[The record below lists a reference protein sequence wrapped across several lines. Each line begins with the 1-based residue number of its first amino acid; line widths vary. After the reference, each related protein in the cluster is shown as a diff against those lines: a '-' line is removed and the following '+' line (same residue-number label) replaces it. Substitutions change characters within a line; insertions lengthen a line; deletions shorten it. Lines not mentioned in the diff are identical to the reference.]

1 MDNFPDIFLK
11 IKPLFDSII
20 KRPTREGITTLNDHL
35 KRVDSQSV
43 QILQNIFLQQLVIL
57 VDTVPG
63 ENQNELK
70 THLLDCIAT
79 ILQKGL
85 LRKAVAMKTTL
96 LIAVKLIYDV
106 DAGLLK
112 PNLSEEYKLA
122 VLKVISSVSRRI
134 QSELVE
140 EIYVRE
146 NLTLLSRAIFVCVS
160 IIDTERY
167 RKLRFQAVDAILSL
181 LQIHDDFDFHDKV
194 LRCQVAELLFIVLP
208 KLLATFVTIIN
219 GDEKQGVA
227 VQRIAIKAF
236 GRTLGLVFEDY
247 AKESV
252 NEVIHTDQFRRLV
265 QATLPANKEERNI
278 LGVGIKREQK
288 SDYYNKTQRTREWL
302 LEAEKQVEK
311 LFPTILHL
319 RGHEEEL
326 IRLEF
331 AKMNCNLLTN
341 CTYHMPTCTVHYLQS
356 IITLCEDDSERIR
369 DICQSIRNTVSSF
382 TLCIEGNRIDDMFY
396 ETLAQAPRAI
406 YRGEEREQIAIFRL
420 ISGYLRFFSPPQLTN
435 VFSNA
440 NTLHQFIAILLAG
453 SELENVNELVRREYV
468 SYRFEYEEGFRL
480 QKEKKESRW
489 IALKNIQSPRAK
501 HCFLQIFDALQ
512 HHQEQCMNTV
522 FMYILEDF
530 FTSRLNSNGYLYIMS
545 ELIPP
550 AVPGQHSA
558 LVCSG
563 SPLEETLKSVLAE
576 VMQSY
581 HWLLEL
587 DENDNVVEQKYN
599 TLHVCLVIRI
609 ISKVATAMADNF
621 KWYLY
626 DSLRIILISASST
639 LNCINETAEM
649 ALDTIAMAMGLSSI
663 QELVHQNLDYISQHI
678 TRCLRRTEHFRDG
691 LGLLESVLRFVPYE
705 SSSVLESTVTPI
717 VMNILHSYS
726 QYGAQNSILCLR
738 VLQIFIH
745 SMRLRFNDNNPSTGS
760 HQATSNQEGD
770 GQKLSEQIKR
780 FQNLLRREIANEA
793 DPSSLE
799 GAEEDSMKSDDKE
812 QTLEAE
818 EEEEQPEEDDDYR
831 EDEKNLP
838 SHIKIVLRILTVS
851 FKYLASSNDAER
863 IVALSTINEGIYM
876 LERHENQLLPLVHDV
891 WFNLTERF
899 SDQNPAIVRNA
910 FELLVTLAKLAKDF
924 IRRRSLEEVFPKLYT
939 FMASNWNADFSAHQV
954 FKLQCRFLQSL
965 PCLVQQL
972 NFNEKQLDE
981 ALEVVRLYLEK
992 CERRELQRHASE
1004 CMQHM
1009 RAVDSLAVFLKCVS
1023 FLGAIGR
1030 DC

>member
-1 MDNFPDIFLK
+1 MDNFPEIFLK

-20 KRPTREGITTLNDHL
+20 KQPTREGITALNDHL

-96 LIAVKLIYDV
+96 LIAVKLIYDA
-106 DAGLLK
+106 DTGLLK

-122 VLKVISSVSRRI
+122 VLKVISSVSRRM

-146 NLTLLSRAIFVCVS
+146 NLTLLSRGIFVCVS

-181 LQIHDDFDFHDKV
+181 LQIHDDFDFHDTV

-227 VQRIAIKAF
+227 VQRIAIKAL

-247 AKESV
+247 AKEST
-252 NEVIHTDQFRRLV
+252 NETIHTDQFRRLV
-265 QATLPANKEERNI
+265 ETTVAANKEDRNV

-331 AKMNCNLLTN
+331 AKLNCNLLAN

-369 DICQSIRNTVSSF
+369 VMCQNCRNTVPSF

-396 ETLAQAPRAI
+396 DTLAQAPRAI

-420 ISGYLRFFSPPQLTN
+420 ISGYLRFFSPSQLTN

-440 NTLHQFIAILLAG
+440 IILHQFIAILLAG
-453 SELENVNELVRREYV
+453 AELENVDELVRREYV

-489 IALKNIQSPRAK
+489 IVLKNIQSPRAK
-501 HCFLQIFDALQ
+501 QCFLQIFDALQ
-512 HHQEQCMNTV
+512 HHHEQCVNTV
-522 FMYILEDF
+522 FMYILEDI
-530 FTSRLNSNGYLYIMS
+530 FTSRINGNGYLYIMS
-545 ELIPP
+545 ELVPP
-550 AVPGQHSA
+550 AAQGQNSA
-558 LVCSG
+558 AG
-563 SPLEETLKSVLAE
+563 SLLEETLKSVLAE

-587 DENDNVVEQKYN
+587 DENDSVAEQKYN

-626 DSLRIILISASST
+626 DSLRIILRSASST
-639 LNCINETAEM
+639 LNCLNETAEM
-649 ALDTIAMAMGLSSI
+649 ALDTIATAMGLSSI
-663 QELVHQNLDYISQHI
+663 QQLVHRNLDYISQHI
-678 TRCLRRTEHFRDG
+678 TRCLRRTEHFGDG
-691 LGLLESVLRFVPYE
+691 LAMLESVLRFVPYE

-717 VMNILHSYS
+717 VMNILDSYS

-745 SMRLRFNDNNPSTGS
+745 SMRLRFNDDNSVGGS
-760 HQATSNQEGD
+760 HQATSNLEGES
-770 GQKLSEQIKR
+770 QKLSEQIKR
-780 FQNLLRREIANEA
+780 LQNLLRREIANEI
-793 DPSSLE
+793 DPSLE
-799 GAEEDSMKSDDKE
+799 DAELDPMECDDKE
-812 QTLEAE
+812 QSEDVGEEGEGPLE
-818 EEEEQPEEDDDYR
+818 EEDDYQK
-831 EDEKNLP
+831 DEKKLP
-838 SHIKIVLRILTVS
+838 PHIKIVLRILTVS
-851 FKYLASSNDAER
+851 FKYLASSNDIER
-863 IVALSTINEGIYM
+863 IVALSTINEGIYI

-899 SDQNPAIVRNA
+899 SDKNPAVMRNA

-924 IRRRSLEEVFPKLYT
+924 IRRRSLEEVFPKLYK
-939 FMASNWNADFSAHQV
+939 FMTSNWNADFGAHQV

-972 NFNEKQLDE
+972 NFNEKQLDQ

-992 CERRELQRHASE
+992 SERRELQRHASE

-1009 RAVDSLAVFLKCVS
+1009 KAVDSLAVYLKVKK
-1023 FLGAIGR
+1023 
-1030 DC
+1030 

>member
-1 MDNFPDIFLK
+1 MEHFPEIFLK
-11 IKPLFDSII
+11 IKPLIDSII
-20 KRPTREGITTLNDHL
+20 KRPTREGIVALNEHL

-79 ILQKGL
+79 ILEKGL
-85 LRKAVAMKTTL
+85 LGKAVAMKTTL
-96 LIAVKLIYDV
+96 LITVKLIYDV
-106 DAGLLK
+106 DTGLLRS
-112 PNLSEEYKLA
+112 NLSEEYKLA

-146 NLTLLSRAIFVCVS
+146 NLKLLSQAIFVCVC

-181 LQIHDDFDFHDKV
+181 LQIHDDFDFNDTV

-208 KLLATFVTIIN
+208 KLLATFVSIIN

-227 VQRIAIKAF
+227 VQRIAIKAL
-236 GRTLGLVFEDY
+236 GRTLGLIFEDY
-247 AKESV
+247 AKESA
-252 NEVIHTDQFRRLV
+252 NNDIHVDHFLRLV
-265 QATLPANKEERNI
+265 HATVPANRDERNV
-278 LGVGIKREQK
+278 LGVGIKREEK
-288 SDYYNKTQRTREWL
+288 THYYNKTQRTREWL

-311 LFPTILHL
+311 MFPTILHL

-331 AKMNCNLLTN
+331 AKINCNLLTN
-341 CTYHMPTCTVHYLQS
+341 CTYNMPTCTVHYLQS

-369 DICQSIRNTVSSF
+369 EVCQSCRNTVPSF

-396 ETLAQAPRAI
+396 DTLAQAPRAI

-420 ISGYLRFFSPPQLTN
+420 ISGYLRFFSPSQLTN

-440 NTLHQFIAILLAG
+440 NNLHQFIAILLAG
-453 SELENVNELVRREYV
+453 AELENVDELVRREYV

-489 IALKNIQSPRAK
+489 IVLKNIQSPRAK
-501 HCFLQIFDALQ
+501 HCFRQIFDALQ
-512 HHQEQCMNTV
+512 QHHEQCVNTV

-530 FTSRLNSNGYLYIMS
+530 FTSRINSNGYLYIMS
-545 ELIPP
+545 ELIPQT
-550 AVPGQHSA
+550 VQGQHSVA
-558 LVCSG
+558 VAAG
-563 SPLEETLKSVLAE
+563 SPLEETLKSVLTE

-587 DENDNVVEQKYN
+587 EENDNVINQKYN

-626 DSLRIILISASST
+626 DSLRIILQSASST

-649 ALDTIAMAMGLSSI
+649 ALDTIASAMGLSSI
-663 QELVHQNLDYISQHI
+663 QQLVHRNLDYISQHV
-678 TRCLRRTEHFRDG
+678 TRCLRRAEHFRDG
-691 LGLLESVLRFVPYE
+691 LSLLESVLRFVPYE

-717 VMNILHSYS
+717 VMNILDSYS

-745 SMRLRFNDNNPSTGS
+745 SMRLRFNDNESSDGS
-760 HQATSNQEGD
+760 HHAKSNQQEEN
-770 GQKLSEQIKR
+770 QKLSEHISEL
-780 FQNLLRREIANEA
+780 QNLLRREIANEA
-793 DPSSLE
+793 DPSLE
-799 GAEEDSMKSDDKE
+799 DAEPDAMECDDKE
-812 QTLEAE
+812 QTQETGE
-818 EEEEQPEEDDDYR
+818 EEGPPEEDDDYQK
-831 EDEKNLP
+831 DEKHLP
-838 SHIKIVLRILTVS
+838 PHIRIVLRILTVS
-851 FKYLASSNDAER
+851 LKYLASSNDAER
-863 IVALSTINEGIYM
+863 IVALSTINEGIYI
-876 LERHENQLLPLVHDV
+876 LERHENQLLPLVHEI

-899 SDQNPAIVRNA
+899 SDKNPAIVRNA
-910 FELLVTLAKLAKDF
+910 FELLVTLANLAKDF
-924 IRRRSLEEVFPKLYT
+924 IRRRSLEEVFPKLYK
-939 FMASNWNADFSAHQV
+939 FMTSNWNADFSAHHV

-972 NFNEKQLDE
+972 NFNEKQLDQ
-981 ALEVVRLYLEK
+981 ALEVVRLYFEK
-992 CERRELQRHASE
+992 SERRDLQRAASE

-1009 RAVDSLAVFLKCVS
+1009 KAVDSMAVFLKVKQ
-1023 FLGAIGR
+1023 
-1030 DC
+1030 